1 MNPILKRS
9 RTLLARPLPAALR
22 ARWEKLRRPLLWLA
36 LIGYFAFAGLFLT
49 LRYAVLPHIA
59 DYRSDIEQAIVAA
72 IKLPVAIGGIEA
84 DWQGLRPRL
93 LLHDVRVADQ
103 AGRPALGFERIEA
116 VVGWSSLWHFD
127 LRLHRLSIDA
137 PELNMRR
144 EADGRI
150 FIAGL
155 PLNQD
160 DSEDARLSDWVL
172 AQGQIVIRDATL
184 NWDDALRQAPTLT
197 LKKVNFNLRNNGR
210 RHRFGLTAEPPAALA
225 TRLDMR
231 ADVRGGDLAQFDR
244 WLGQLYAELDY
255 ADLAVWRTWV
265 DYPITLTRGSGGL
278 RLWMDFSAAQPQD
291 KARPAEETSPEAAA
305 FASRITAITADVALS
320 DVQMRLGAKLPMLD
334 LQRLHGR
341 FSAQRDGGDF
351 VAEGRKLALSTQA
364 VAGGP
369 GAIDLGPLD
378 FRVALGMDETGR
390 AERMDAN
397 FNTLD
402 LGKLDA
408 LAAYLPLPE
417 EYVRQLAK
425 LELEGRIDEL
435 ESRWDGRRQRYAIKG
450 RFHDLGIASYD
461 ALPGVRKLSGS
472 IDGTDTGGSIV
483 LNSRNAQLSLPSV
496 FPEPDIALNKLDAK
510 LNWKRKDSKYDVNIE
525 TLSFA
530 NADAEGTAQGRYHG
544 ETGKPGSIDLNAQ
557 LKRAEG
563 TAVWRYLPLAVNQD
577 ARDWVRQGI
586 LDGHSN
592 DVKLVLKGDLA
603 KFPFPDGSG
612 TFKVLV
618 KAHNAT
624 VRPTPAWP
632 DITGIDGDL
641 AFVGVG
647 MFINAHKGQVLGA
660 SLSGVRAEIADLDS
674 VIDQT
679 LTISGKAKGPTQEF
693 LNFIEASPVGE
704 RINHFTAPMA
714 ASGNGELDLKLK
726 LTLHDLDQSTA
737 EGSYL
742 FDNNKLTPDPSLPQL
757 TEVHGRLDFTGD
769 GISVKEAHANMLGA
783 PVVIKVATETDG
795 RIEVDA
801 AGQFNV
807 AAMRKLYPMPL
818 FDQLSG
824 SGRWKGL
831 FSIRKNDVDVRI
843 TSDLVGL
850 TSNLPEPFNKT
861 AAAPMELRIERK
873 TLAPETAGK
882 KPARAPAGPQREMQE
897 IVLGKLLRAQ
907 FLRNVGASEIQRGYM
922 ALGNGAEA
930 ARLPERGVLFSADL
944 ARFDI
949 DFWQR
954 MLTSSSGNASK
965 SAGKSPSK
973 DSSLPF
979 NQLDLRTNELVFLNR
994 TLQDVRL
1001 NAQSSGTL
1009 WKADFRSKGVSA
1021 QLDWQPGKDGK
1032 PGRISGR
1039 IPQLTIPDPNQQVTE
1054 IARLQ
1059 DNAGDQLPAL
1069 ALVIDN
1075 ISVRGHHWGAVTLDA
1090 ENRGGYWNAKFSVN
1104 NEDGS
1109 LSGDGRWRPDAQQH
1123 DTQINF
1129 RLKASSLEKLLAR
1142 AGYAD
1147 AIRRGT
1153 VNLEG
1158 NLDWNGSPLNIDYP
1172 TLNGKLKVDMQN
1184 GQFKKLEPGIGRLL
1198 GVLSLQSI
1206 PRRVTLDFRDIFS
1219 EGFAFDSIRGD
1230 VNVSQGVMETREF
1243 AIQGPAATVR
1253 MSGNVNLPA
1262 ETQNLN
1268 VRVQPVLGDTL
1279 AVGAMIANPAIGAV
1293 AWLAHKVLKNP
1304 IDQAF
1309 AFEYQ
1314 VTGKWEDPKVAK
1326 INTGRDI
1333 NKAIEEEIAK
1343 QNPVLNKDAP
1353 KETERK

>member
-1 MNPILKRS
+1 MNPIFKRS
-9 RTLLARPLPAALR
+9 QILLAHPLPAALG
-22 ARWEKLRRPLLWLA
+22 AGWHKVKRPLLWLA
-36 LIGYFAFAGLFLT
+36 LIAYFAFAGMVLT

-59 DYRSDIEQAIVAA
+59 DYRSDIEQAVSEAV
-72 IKLPVAIGGIEA
+72 KLPVAIGGIEA

-93 LLHDVRVADQ
+93 LLSGVQVADQ
-103 AGRPALGFERIEA
+103 AGRPALGFDRIEA

-137 PELNMRR
+137 PVLNMRR
-144 EADGRI
+144 EADGQI

-155 PLNQD
+155 PLND
-160 DSEDARLSDWVL
+160 ADSEDARLSDWVL

-184 NWDDALRQAPTLT
+184 SWDDAMRDAPTLT
-197 LKKVNFNLRNNGR
+197 LKQVNFNLYNNGR
-210 RHRFGLTAEPPAALA
+210 RHRFALTAEPPAALA

-231 ADVRGGDLAQFDR
+231 GDVRGGNFARFDR
-244 WLGQLYAELDY
+244 WQGALYAELDY

-278 RLWMDFSAAQPQD
+278 RLWMDFGAAQPQED
-291 KARPAEETSPEAAA
+291 KAPVAEDGPGGSGGAALA
-305 FASRITAITADVALS
+305 NRLTAITADVALS
-320 DVQMRLGAKLPMLD
+320 DVQMKLGAKLPMLD

-341 FSAQRDGGDF
+341 ISARRDGSSF
-351 VAEGRKLALSTQA
+351 EAEGRKLALSTKA
-364 VAGGP
+364 VADGP
-369 GAIDLGPLD
+369 GAIDLGPVD
-378 FRVALGMDETGR
+378 FHVALGMDAQGQP
-390 AERMDAN
+390 ERMDARV
-397 FNTLD
+397 NTLNV
-402 LGKLDA
+402 GKLDA

-417 EYVRQLAK
+417 NYVRLLST
-425 LELEGRIDEL
+425 LELEGRIDDL

-450 RFHDLGIASYD
+450 RFQDLGIASYD
-461 ALPGVRKLSGS
+461 NLPGVRKLSGS
-472 IDGTDTGGSIV
+472 IAGDQDGGSIV
-483 LNSRNAQLSLPSV
+483 LNSRHALLSLPSV
-496 FPEPDIALNKLDAK
+496 FPEPDIALDKLDAR
-510 LNWKRKDSKYDVNIE
+510 LNWKRKHEKYDINIE
-525 TLSFA
+525 TMSFA

-544 ETGKPGSIDLNAQ
+544 ETGTPGSIDLSAQ

-586 LDGHSN
+586 LKGHSN

-603 KFPFPDGSG
+603 KFPFADGSG
-612 TFKVLV
+612 SFKVLV
-618 KAHNAT
+618 KAQDAT

-647 MFINAHKGQVLGA
+647 MLINAHKGQVLGA
-660 SLSGVRAEIADLDS
+660 NLSGVRAEIADLES
-674 VIDQT
+674 VTDQT

-704 RINHFTAPMA
+704 RINHFTAPMS
-714 ASGNGELDLKLK
+714 ASGHGELDLKLK
-726 LTLHDLDQSTA
+726 LTLHDLDHSTA

-757 TEVHGRLDFTGD
+757 TEVKGRLDFTGN
-769 GISVKEAHANMLGA
+769 GITVKEAHANMLGA
-783 PVVIKVATETDG
+783 PVLIKVATEADG

-807 AAMRKLYPMPL
+807 AAIRKLYPMPL

-843 TSDLVGL
+843 SSDLVGL

-861 AAAPMELRIERK
+861 AATPMELRIERK
-873 TLAPETAGK
+873 TLTPETPAVRKTARAATG
-882 KPARAPAGPQREMQE
+882 PARELQDIA
-897 IVLGKLLRAQ
+897 VGKLLRAQ
-907 FLRNVGASEIQRGYM
+907 FLRNVGAKDIQRGYM

-930 ARLPERGVLFSADL
+930 ARLPERGVVFSAALD
-944 ARFDI
+944 RFDV

-954 MLTSSSGNASK
+954 MLSSSSGNAAK
-965 SAGKSPSK
+965 SARK
-973 DSSLPF
+973 DSNLPF
-979 NQLDLRTNELVFLNR
+979 NQIDLRAGELVVLNR
-994 TLQDVRL
+994 TLQDVKL
-1001 NAQSSGTL
+1001 SAQSNGTL
-1009 WKADFRSKGVSA
+1009 WKSDFRSKGVTA
-1021 QLDWQPGKDGK
+1021 QLDWQPGRDGK

-1059 DNAGDQLPAL
+1059 DNAGEQLPAL
-1069 ALVIDN
+1069 ALVVDN
-1075 ISVRGHHWGAVTLDA
+1075 LNLRGHHWGSVTLDA
-1090 ENRGGYWNAKFSVN
+1090 ENRGGYWNAKFTVN
-1104 NEDGS
+1104 NEDGN
-1109 LSGDGRWRPDAQQH
+1109 LSGDGRWRPDTQQH

-1147 AIRRGT
+1147 AIRRGI

-1158 NLDWNGSPLNIDYP
+1158 TLGWNGSPLNIDYP

-1206 PRRVTLDFRDIFS
+1206 PRRVSLDFRDIFS

-1230 VNVSQGVMETREF
+1230 VNVTQGVMETRDLL
-1243 AIQGPAATVR
+1243 IQGPAATVR
-1253 MSGNVNLPA
+1253 MSGYVNLPA
-1262 ETQNLN
+1262 ETQNLT
-1268 VRVQPVLGDTL
+1268 VRIQPVLGDTL
-1279 AVGAMIANPAIGAV
+1279 AVGAMLVSPPIGAV
-1293 AWLAHKVLKNP
+1293 AWLAHKVLRNP

-1326 INTGRDI
+1326 VDTGRDI

-1343 QNPVLNKDAP
+1343 QNPAYNKDAP
-1353 KETERK
+1353 KGTERK